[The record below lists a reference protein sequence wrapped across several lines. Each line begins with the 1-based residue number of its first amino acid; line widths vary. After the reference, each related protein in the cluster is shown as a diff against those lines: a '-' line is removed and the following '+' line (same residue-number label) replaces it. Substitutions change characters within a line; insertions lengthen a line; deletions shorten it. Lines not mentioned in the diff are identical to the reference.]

1 MVGLIFYC
9 IGAILAF
16 GLMIR
21 SGSLILMIEEK
32 QAWFVVGTAL
42 SWLTI
47 VFIIYRAYI
56 DARKD
61 RKNPLP

>member
-1 MVGLIFYC
+1 MYALALDLNDRREAGMV
-9 IGAILAF
+9 
-16 GLMIR
+16 
-21 SGSLILMIEEK
+21 
-32 QAWFVVGTAL
+32 VVGTAL

>member
-16 GLMIR
+16 GLMYAPALDLNDR
-21 SGSLILMIEEK
+21 REAGMV
-32 QAWFVVGTAL
+32 VVGTAP